1 MLRRFHGLST
11 KGSEPLPPGRL
22 RFLAMKRI
30 LAIVTL
36 GFALLPAGVAFAQD
50 ADTIAAELENFGV
63 YVEPALDRDVSRLSA
78 SVSRARNAGFEFYVV
93 VLERDPTGGP
103 TTFADSLLN
112 RLGTGTVLV
121 VSETAGMAST
131 EVGGDDIFAAI
142 AHADDVFEDDESYVV
157 AVVDS
162 LTAVEESSGGG
173 SSIGLIVMIV
183 IIGGLLLLV
192 WLAIRRGKKSGEA
205 SKSKQ
210 VAEARGEIRTQLDA
224 MANILLEI
232 TDHVSASDTS
242 QDDTYL
248 RQASATYT
256 EAEEA
261 FGGATDLRAL
271 ADLSDRIDEARW
283 QLDAAAAIAAG
294 KEPPPK
300 PPREQRYQCFFDPTH
315 PDATETAEI
324 TTAAGKKTVRV
335 CTEDA
340 EKLRRGA
347 QPTPRM
353 IDVEGR
359 RVPAPMAPRS
369 HGGGGLDW
377 LDAFSILAGGAGQAA
392 SYDWGGSRTTASRR
406 SGTTASR
413 RSGTTASS
421 GSSSPSAPSGGRAR
435 GGSSKR
441 RRKR

>member
-1 MLRRFHGLST
+1 MS
-11 KGSEPLPPGRL
+11 
-22 RFLAMKRI
+22 A
-30 LAIVTL
+30 A
-36 GFALLPAGVAFAQD
+36 PAAAQD
-50 ADTIAAELENFGV
+50 ADTVAAELEDSGV
-63 YVEPALDRDVSRLSA
+63 YVEAGLERDVSSLSE
-78 SVSRARNAGFEFYVV
+78 SVSRARSEGLEFFVV
-93 VLERDPTGGP
+93 ILEQDPTGGP

-121 VSETAGMAST
+121 VSATAGMAST
-131 EVGGDDIFAAI
+131 EIGGDDISSAL
-142 AHADDVFEDDESYVV
+142 AHADDVYEDDESYVA

-162 LTAVEESSGGG
+162 LAGAEESSGGG
-173 SSIGLIVMIV
+173 SSIGLIVMIA
-183 IIGGLLLLV
+183 IIGGLVLLV
-192 WLAIRRGKKSGEA
+192 WLAIRRGKNSSEA

-210 VAEARGEIRTQLDA
+210 VAEARDEIRAQLDA

-232 TDHVSASDTS
+232 ADHVSASDTS
-242 QDDTYL
+242 RDDTYL

-256 EAEEA
+256 DAEEA
-261 FGGATDLRAL
+261 FEGATDLRAL
-271 ADLSDRIDEARW
+271 ADLSDRLDEARW
-283 QLDAAAAIAAG
+283 QLDAAAAIAVG

-300 PPREQRYQCFFDPTH
+300 PPKEQRYQCFFDPTH

-324 TTAAGKKTVRV
+324 TTAAGTKTVRV
-335 CTEDA
+335 CKEDA
-340 EKLRRGA
+340 DKLRRGA

-359 RVPAPMAPRS
+359 GVPAPMAPRS

-406 SGTTASR
+406 GGTTASR
-413 RSGTTASS
+413 RGTTVSRR
-421 GSSSPSAPSGGRAR
+421 SSSPSAPTGGRAR
-435 GGSSKR
+435 GGSTKR